1 MHDPQD
7 TKCESMPDQKI
18 KAQATQDF
26 VPIKEVR
33 EGIVILKDGT
43 FRALLMASSINLA
56 LKSQDEQ
63 QAIISQFQSF
73 LNSLEFTVQFFVESR
88 DLDIRPYV
96 ALLEERYVAELDDLM
111 KIQIRE
117 YIAFIKDFT
126 ERSNIMTKNFF
137 VVVPYDPALINR
149 NTTVASTLST
159 LIPSRKQAAGGQ
171 DIFSDEQ
178 FEEYRSQIEQRIS
191 VVEQGL
197 VRTGVRVVTLGTE
210 EVIELFYKLFNP
222 GELEKPLQVT
232 QVVK

>member
-1 MHDPQD
+1 MADNA
-7 TKCESMPDQKI
+7 TK
-18 KAQATQDF
+18 AAATQEF

-33 EGIVILKDGT
+33 DGVVILKDGSM
-43 FRALLMASSINLA
+43 RALLMASSINLA

-63 QAIISQFQSF
+63 SAIIAQFQNF

-88 DLDIRPYV
+88 DLDIRPYI
-96 ALLEERYVAELDDLM
+96 ALLEERLAAELDDLM

-126 ERSNIMTKNFF
+126 ERANIMSKNFF
-137 VVVPYDPALINR
+137 IVVPYDPALIAR
-149 NTTVASTLST
+149 GSSIGESLGALLPGRSAASTT
-159 LIPSRKQAAGGQ
+159 LT
-171 DIFSDEQ
+171 DEQ
-178 FEEYRSQIEQRIS
+178 FEQYRTQLEQRIS

-197 VRTGVRVVTLGTE
+197 VRTGVRIVSLGTE

-232 QVVK
+232 QVGK

>member
-1 MHDPQD
+1 MPTN
-7 TKCESMPDQKI
+7 TKV
-18 KAQATQDF
+18 KAQATQEF

-33 EGIVILKDGT
+33 DGIVILKDGSL
-43 FRALLMASSINLA
+43 RALLMASSINLA
-56 LKSQDEQ
+56 LKSADEQ
-63 QAIISQFQSF
+63 QAIIGQFQNF

-88 DLDIRPYV
+88 DLDIRPYI

-126 ERSNIMTKNFF
+126 ERANIMSKNFF
-137 VVVPYDPALINR
+137 IVVPYDPALIVR
-149 NTTVASTLST
+149 GGGIISSILPGTASGSSAL
-159 LIPSRKQAAGGQ
+159 
-171 DIFSDEQ
+171 SDEQ
-178 FEEYRSQIEQRIS
+178 FEQYRTQLEQRIS

-197 VRTGVRVVTLGTE
+197 VRTSVRVVKLGTE

-232 QVVK
+232 QVTQAAR